1 MIQIDTKADLA
12 NEIDRVQAALKKS
25 NSPKL
30 TRDLKKYL
38 TKLQMMYRKY
48 RWDE

>member
-1 MIQIDTKADLA
+1 MKIETKQDLA
-12 NEIDRVQAALKKS
+12 NEIDRVNEALKKS